1 MALKRKLSQSCQ
13 EQFSSFALRV
23 AGRQALQSSVNNA
36 LHRKIGAKKQIAFIW
51 KPLRAACGSLLV
63 LHSDLSEGHPLFSEL
78 HFTTLHYISLH
89 FTTLHYIAYIALH
102 CMLYYYITRQRCTQ
116 RALLLHNIQSWFL

>member
-1 MALKRKLSQSCQ
+1 MALKRKSSQSCQ
-13 EQFSSFALRV
+13 KQFSSFALRV

-36 LHRKIGAKKQIAFIW
+36 LRRKIGAKKQIAFIW

-78 HFTTLHYISLH
+78 HCTILHFSALHFNTSHYIALHCTTFHYISIH
-89 FTTLHYIAYIALH
+89 CTTLHYIALQCTTLH
-102 CMLYYYITRQRCTQ
+102 
-116 RALLLHNIQSWFL
+116 